1 MRDTSLVY
9 PVGQDGRI
17 LLGRKKRGMGF
28 GKWNGFGGKIEAG
41 EIADLTVLDL
51 NRPHAINSG
60 AFFSRGR
67 STPFDGW
74 TVTAGVDKTICNGNL
89 VYTASSRNINKTPIP
104 PCQEDYL

>member
-1 MRDTSLVY
+1 MLYTELVE
-9 PVGQDGRI
+9 PGIVPFAT
-17 LLGRKKRGMGF
+17 LLNALCVNPRRLF
-28 GKWNGFGGKIEAG
+28 RLPGGKIEAG

-89 VYTASSRNINKTPIP
+89 VYPASSRNINKTPIP

>member
-1 MRDTSLVY
+1 MRQSPAAVPL
-9 PVGQDGRI
+9 P
-17 LLGRKKRGMGF
+17 
-28 GKWNGFGGKIEAG
+28 GGKIEAG

-104 PCQEDYL
+104 PVRRTTYETIPLYHGTRPAADRRHL

>member
-1 MRDTSLVY
+1 MCL
-9 PVGQDGRI
+9 PVAT
-17 LLGRKKRGMGF
+17 LLNALCVNPRRLF
-28 GKWNGFGGKIEAG
+28 RLPGGKIEAG

-51 NRPHAINSG
+51 NWPHAIDSTL
-60 AFFSRGR
+60 FFSQGR

>member
-51 NRPHAINSG
+51 NWPHAIDSTL
-60 AFFSRGR
+60 FFSQGR

-74 TVTAGVDKTICNGNL
+74 TVTAGVDKTICRGNAAEVVPSFRVSL
-89 VYTASSRNINKTPIP
+89 
-104 PCQEDYL
+104 

>member
-1 MRDTSLVY
+1 MLYTELVE
-9 PVGQDGRI
+9 PGIVPFAT
-17 LLGRKKRGMGF
+17 LL
-28 GKWNGFGGKIEAG
+28 NACASIPGGCSACRRKIEAG

-51 NRPHAINSG
+51 NWPHAIDSTL
-60 AFFSRGR
+60 FFSQG
-67 STPFDGW
+67 PFHALDGW